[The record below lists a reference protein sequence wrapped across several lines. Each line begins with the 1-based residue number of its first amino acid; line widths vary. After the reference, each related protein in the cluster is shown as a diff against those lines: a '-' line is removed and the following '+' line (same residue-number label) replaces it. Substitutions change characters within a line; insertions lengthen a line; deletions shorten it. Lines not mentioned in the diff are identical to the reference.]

1 MAKDGPAAASTK
13 KRKTLEPPPVDRL
26 VMPAIVI
33 GLAMLAYQFIK
44 GITSEVSECCCVFVC
59 RYRRLPLAGRKG
71 RVAQT
76 RSNDTSAHS
85 YCIWMMPT
93 CISPSHLF
101 FRFFRQIPRVNVLDE
116 AELREVFFGEGTG
129 KSYVVLCHKEESKI
143 PISSVFE
150 GAHKD
155 KSSPAEFRL
164 LDCDH
169 TLASSGKTIAERFK
183 LDLKQRPTIFLS
195 GAVGPPQQIS
205 SKHLKTSAMLGK
217 LLRGKLEARTVKIET
232 TQDLRSKC
240 LDKDVCAILLKG
252 SKTSPAYLK
261 DAMGK
266 LIAEHP
272 SVVFASVDATS
283 LYVLNL
289 EEHMVELKDEQP
301 RFAVLQ
307 KVSGS
312 LASDSKDRLLT
323 SMAALPTNGVGYGPM
338 SNLVASVVQGTAQMT
353 KLTSLPVIKTR
364 SKKLE
369 EQERAKRQRKLEQ
382 QRRQQEKQQSSSSS
396 SSSSGG
402 GGSGYFSANND
413 GSREGRKAERDRRRA
428 DHNREH
434 NVKEKTPEEIAEME
448 RRRRARMA
456 EEATKW
462 NMAPEDAPDEGDY
475 VGGDRDGDIMEDVD
489 EDADAFSRGGG
500 GDGGDEEDVLD
511 LD

>member
-1 MAKDGPAAASTK
+1 
-13 KRKTLEPPPVDRL
+13 
-26 VMPAIVI
+26 
-33 GLAMLAYQFIK
+33 
-44 GITSEVSECCCVFVC
+44 
-59 RYRRLPLAGRKG
+59 
-71 RVAQT
+71 
-76 RSNDTSAHS
+76 
-85 YCIWMMPT
+85 
-93 CISPSHLF
+93 
-101 FRFFRQIPRVNVLDE
+101 
-116 AELREVFFGEGTG
+116 VFFGEGTG
-129 KSYVVLCHKEESKI
+129 KSYVVLCHKEDSKI

-150 GAHKD
+150 GAHRE

-164 LDCDH
+164 VDCDH

-183 LDLKQRPTIFLS
+183 LDLKQRPTMFIS
-195 GAVGPPQQIS
+195 GAIGPPQQIP

-272 SVVFASVDATS
+272 NVVFASVDATS

-307 KVSGS
+307 RVSGS
-312 LASDSKDRLLT
+312 LASDSKDRLIT
-323 SMAALPTNGVGYGPM
+323 SMAALATNGVGYGPM
-338 SNLVASVVQGTAQMT
+338 SNLVAAVVKGAAQLT

-369 EQERAKRQRKLEQ
+369 EQERAKRERKLEQ

-396 SSSSGG
+396 SGG
-402 GGSGYFSANND
+402 GGTGGGGYFSAND

-434 NVKEKTPEEIAEME
+434 NVKERTPEEIAEME

-489 EDADAFSRGGG
+489 EDADASSGGGGGG
-500 GDGGDEEDVLD
+500 GDGGEEDVLD

>member
-1 MAKDGPAAASTK
+1 
-13 KRKTLEPPPVDRL
+13 
-26 VMPAIVI
+26 
-33 GLAMLAYQFIK
+33 
-44 GITSEVSECCCVFVC
+44 
-59 RYRRLPLAGRKG
+59 
-71 RVAQT
+71 
-76 RSNDTSAHS
+76 
-85 YCIWMMPT
+85 
-93 CISPSHLF
+93 
-101 FRFFRQIPRVNVLDE
+101 
-116 AELREVFFGEGTG
+116 VFFGEGTG
-129 KSYVVLCHKEESKI
+129 KSYVVLCHKEDGKI

-195 GAVGPPQQIS
+195 GAIGPPQQIP

-261 DAMGK
+261 DAVGK

-272 SVVFASVDATS
+272 NVVFASVDATS

-289 EEHMVELKDEQP
+289 EEHMVELKDGQP

-323 SMAALPTNGVGYGPM
+323 SMAALATNGVGYGPM
-338 SNLVASVVQGTAQMT
+338 SNLVASVVKGTAHMT
-353 KLTSLPVIKTR
+353 KLMSLPVIKTR

-396 SSSSGG
+396 SGG
-402 GGSGYFSANND
+402 GGSGGYFSSND

-434 NVKEKTPEEIAEME
+434 NVKERTPEEIAEME

-462 NMAPEDAPDEGDY
+462 NMAPEDAPDEGEH
-475 VGGDRDGDIMEDVD
+475 VGSDGDGDIMEDVD
-489 EDADAFSRGGG
+489 EDADASSGGGG
-500 GDGGDEEDVLD
+500 GDGDEEDVLD